1 MDQMEE
7 RRELERK
14 IEQASRI
21 ASRINDPTT
30 YQRLKNFIE
39 ELRQRLR
46 QRLAAKR
53 TVEEIRAR
61 ARELWELEGRP
72 AGRDLDI
79 WLQAERELT
88 GGGEH
93 DSVSDADSKEGG

>member
-21 ASRINDPTT
+21 ASKVDDPTT
-30 YQRLKNFIE
+30 YQRLRNFID

-46 QRLAAKR
+46 QRLAARR
-53 TVEEIRAR
+53 TTEEIRAR
-61 ARELWELEGRP
+61 AHELWELEGRP
-72 AGRDLDI
+72 VGRDLDI

-88 GGGEH
+88 GDGDEESGG
-93 DSVSDADSKEGG
+93 DAAAKGGA

>member
-1 MDQMEE
+1 MDHMEE

-14 IEQASRI
+14 IEQANRI

-30 YQRLKNFIE
+30 YQRLRNFVE

-46 QRLAAKR
+46 QRLAARR
-53 TVEEIRAR
+53 TTEEIRAR

-88 GGGEH
+88 GGDEESAG
-93 DSVSDADSKEGG
+93 DAASKEGA

>member
-14 IEQASRI
+14 IEQANRI

-30 YQRLKNFIE
+30 YQRLRNFVE

-46 QRLAAKR
+46 QRLAGKR

-88 GGGEH
+88 GDDEESGGN
-93 DSVSDADSKEGG
+93 AISKEGA

>member
-61 ARELWELEGRP
+61 ARELCELEGRH

-88 GGGEH
+88 GGG
-93 DSVSDADSKEGG
+93 DQDFVSDDASKEGG

>member
-14 IEQASRI
+14 IEQANRI

-30 YQRLKNFIE
+30 YQRLRNFVE

-46 QRLAAKR
+46 QRLAARR
-53 TVEEIRAR
+53 TTEEIRAR

-88 GGGEH
+88 DEDEDSGG
-93 DSVSDADSKEGG
+93 DAASKEGA

>member
-14 IEQASRI
+14 IEQANRI

-30 YQRLKNFIE
+30 YQRLRNFIE
-39 ELRQRLR
+39 ELRQRLH
-46 QRLAAKR
+46 QRLTARR
-53 TVEEIRAR
+53 TTEEIRAR

-88 GGGEH
+88 GGGDEE
-93 DSVSDADSKEGG
+93 SGGDAASKEGA

>member
-14 IEQASRI
+14 IEQANRI

-30 YQRLKNFIE
+30 YQRLRNFVE

-46 QRLAAKR
+46 QRLAARR
-53 TVEEIRAR
+53 TTEEIRAR

-79 WLQAERELT
+79 WLQAERELAGEDEES
-88 GGGEH
+88 GGN
-93 DSVSDADSKEGG
+93 AISKEGG

>member
-30 YQRLKNFIE
+30 YQRLRNFIE
-39 ELRQRLR
+39 ELKQRLR
-46 QRLAAKR
+46 QRRAARR
-53 TVEEIRAR
+53 TTEDIRAR
-61 ARELWELEGRP
+61 ARQLWELQGRP

-79 WLQAERELT
+79 WLQAERELV
-88 GGGEH
+88 GSGDEESG
-93 DSVSDADSKEGG
+93 SDAGSKEGA

>member
-30 YQRLKNFIE
+30 YQRLWNFVE

-46 QRLAAKR
+46 QRRATKR
-53 TVEEIRAR
+53 TTEEIRVR

-72 AGRDLDI
+72 AGRDLEI

-88 GGGEH
+88 GGAGEESGG
-93 DSVSDADSKEGG
+93 DTASKEGG

>member
-14 IEQASRI
+14 IEQANRI

-30 YQRLKNFIE
+30 YQRLRNFVE

-46 QRLAAKR
+46 QRLAARR
-53 TVEEIRAR
+53 TTEEIRAR
-61 ARELWELEGRP
+61 ARELWEFEGRP

-79 WLQAERELT
+79 WLQAERELA
-88 GGGEH
+88 GGDEEPGG
-93 DSVSDADSKEGG
+93 DAASKEGA

>member
-14 IEQASRI
+14 LEQASRI
-21 ASRINDPTT
+21 ASRIDDPTT
-30 YQRLKNFIE
+30 YQRLRNFIE

-46 QRLAAKR
+46 QRLAARR
-53 TVEEIRAR
+53 TTEEIRAR

-88 GGGEH
+88 GGDEESGG
-93 DSVSDADSKEGG
+93 DAASKEGG

>member
-14 IEQASRI
+14 IEQANRI

-30 YQRLKNFIE
+30 YQRLRNFVE

-46 QRLAAKR
+46 QRLAARR
-53 TVEEIRAR
+53 TTEEIRAR

-72 AGRDLDI
+72 ADRDLDI

-88 GGGEH
+88 DEDEDSGG
-93 DSVSDADSKEGG
+93 DAASKEGG

>member
-30 YQRLKNFIE
+30 YQRLRN
-39 ELRQRLR
+39 
-46 QRLAAKR
+46 
-53 TVEEIRAR
+53 
-61 ARELWELEGRP
+61 
-72 AGRDLDI
+72 
-79 WLQAERELT
+79 
-88 GGGEH
+88 
-93 DSVSDADSKEGG
+93 

>member
-21 ASRINDPTT
+21 ASSIDDPTT
-30 YQRLKNFIE
+30 YQRLRNFIE

-46 QRLAAKR
+46 QRLAARR
-53 TVEEIRAR
+53 TTEEIRAR

-79 WLQAERELT
+79 WLQAERELA
-88 GGGEH
+88 GGDEESGG
-93 DSVSDADSKEGG
+93 DAASKEGG